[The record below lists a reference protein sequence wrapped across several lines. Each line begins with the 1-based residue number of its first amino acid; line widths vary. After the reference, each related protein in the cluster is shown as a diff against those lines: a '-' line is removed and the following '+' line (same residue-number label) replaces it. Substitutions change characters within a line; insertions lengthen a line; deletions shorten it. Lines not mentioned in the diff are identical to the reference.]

1 MIRQVL
7 FLFFLIVTLNAR
19 PQVKPLPDW
28 DRLYTGDWLAQPVQ
42 QKAVVHKTT
51 DKDIVL
57 YNGLVKRV
65 FRLSPNVVCTDFKNM
80 ITGQQLLRAVMPE
93 AVIVLNGK
101 TYNVGGLYG
110 QKEKAYLLPGN
121 LDSFSNSQNDFQF
134 ISYATDEIKPFVNWN
149 SKGLW
154 SSHTKQAT

>member
-19 PQVKPLPDW
+19 PQVEPLPDW
-28 DRLYTGDWLAQPVQ
+28 DRLYTGDWLVQPVQ

-65 FRLSPNVVCTDFKNM
+65 FRLSPNVVCTDFKNLV
-80 ITGQQLLRAVMPE
+80 TGQQLLRAVMPE
-93 AVIVLNGK
+93 AVIVLNSK
-101 TYNVGGLYG
+101 TYNVGG
-110 QKEKAYLLPGN
+110 
-121 LDSFSNSQNDFQF
+121 
-134 ISYATDEIKPFVNWN
+134 
-149 SKGLW
+149 
-154 SSHTKQAT
+154 